1 MAVGGGVKADEEDVD
16 QEATTT
22 AEAKVSTERETCGK
36 KKDEKRRGKMHLGF
50 VNQEISTRPA

>member
-16 QEATTT
+16 QEATT